1 MTPTV
6 SHSTSTPAGKTPLTR
21 NQIHGFLAA
30 WGGWLL
36 DGMDSFIYALVLVPA
51 LKEVLPKSGIAA
63 TPANI
68 GYYGGLLFALFLIG
82 WGMAVLWGPIA
93 DRFGRMRTLMFTVLM
108 FSLFTFLSAFAQNVW
123 SLAIYRLLAGT
134 GIGGEWSV
142 GATFVSEEWPEDRRK
157 DGAGLMHTGYYVGF
171 FVAALANYFIG
182 AHYGW
187 RWMFALGGFPA
198 LLVAAFY
205 GNVKE
210 PEKWKQKKD
219 ELGSKLTVLNSL
231 RGPFSKFYR
240 KRTILNSVYMLVSIT
255 GLWAGSSYVPAA
267 VTQIATR
274 AGRSA
279 VEAAE
284 QSSYAT
290 AILSIGTVLG
300 ALMTPWLC
308 EKLGRRGALGFFFV
322 MMMIFIVAAFG
333 KVFYMQGDVLPLFMT
348 CLFFLGI
355 GGANFAVYSLWL
367 PEQYATECRGSAF
380 AIVTSGTRFLGA
392 GISFLV
398 GAGVS
403 YFGTIGTPVALTS
416 IAFAIGLLLLPFGLE
431 TKGQELPK

>member
-1 MTPTV
+1 LIPV
-6 SHSTSTPAGKTPLTR
+6 LSKPSSAPALTPLTG
-21 NQIHGFLAA
+21 NQIRGFLAA

-51 LKEVLPKSGIAA
+51 LREVLPKSGIAA
-63 TPANI
+63 TPSNI

-82 WGMAVLWGPIA
+82 WGTAVLWGPIA
-93 DRFGRMRTLMFTVLM
+93 DRFGRMRTLMFTVLF
-108 FSLFTFLSAFAQNVW
+108 FSVFTFMSAFAQNVW
-123 SLAIYRLLAGT
+123 SLAIYRLLAGA

-157 DGAGLMHTGYYVGF
+157 QGAGLMHTGYYVGF
-171 FVAALANYFIG
+171 FVAALANYFVG

-210 PEKWKQKKD
+210 PEKWKRKKA
-219 ELGSKLTVLNSL
+219 ELGSKLTLMNSL
-231 RGPFSKFYR
+231 RGPFSKVYR
-240 KRTILNSVYMLVSIT
+240 KRTILNSIFMLCSIT
-255 GLWAGSSYVPAA
+255 GLWAGSAYVPAA
-267 VTQIATR
+267 VTQIAAR

-279 VEAAE
+279 VEAA
-284 QSSYAT
+284 QLSSYAT
-290 AILSIGTVLG
+290 AVLSVGTVLG
-300 ALMTPWLC
+300 ALMTAWLC
-308 EKLGRRGALGFFFV
+308 EKLGRRGALGFFFA
-322 MMMIFIVAAFG
+322 MMLVFIVAAFG
-333 KVFYMQGDVLPLFMT
+333 KVFYMTGDVLPWFFT
-348 CLFFLGI
+348 CLFFLGV

-392 GISFLV
+392 GISVLV

-416 IAFAIGLLLLPFGLE
+416 IAFAIGLLLLPFGFE
-431 TKGQELPK
+431 TKGHELPK

>member
-1 MTPTV
+1 LTPVV
-6 SHSTSTPAGKTPLTR
+6 SKSTSALAKTPLTS
-21 NQIHGFLAA
+21 NQIRGFLAA

-51 LKEVLPKSGIAA
+51 LREVLPKSGIAP

-68 GYYGGLLFALFLIG
+68 GYYGGLLFALFLVG
-82 WGMAVLWGPIA
+82 WGLAVLWGPIA
-93 DRFGRMRTLMFTVLM
+93 DRFGRMKTLMFTVLF
-108 FSLFTFLSAFAQNVW
+108 FSVFTFLSAFAQNVW

-157 DGAGLMHTGYYVGF
+157 QGAGLMHTGYYVGF
-171 FVAALANYFIG
+171 FVAAIANYFVG

-198 LLVAAFY
+198 LLVAFFY

-210 PEKWKQKKD
+210 PEKWKQKKA
-219 ELGSKLTVLNSL
+219 ELGHKLTILNSL
-231 RGPFSKFYR
+231 RGPFSKVYR
-240 KRTILNSVYMLVSIT
+240 RRTILNSVFMLVSIT

-267 VTQIATR
+267 VTQIAAR

-279 VEAAE
+279 VEAA
-284 QSSYAT
+284 QLSSYAT
-290 AILSIGTVLG
+290 AILSVGTVLG
-300 ALMTPWLC
+300 ALMTAWLC
-308 EKLGRRGALGFFFV
+308 ERLGRRGALGFFFV
-322 MMMIFIVAAFG
+322 LMMIFIATAFG
-333 KVFYMQGDVLPLFMT
+333 KVFYMSGDVLPLFFT

-392 GISFLV
+392 VMSVLV
-398 GAGVS
+398 GWGVS

-416 IAFAIGLLLLPFGLE
+416 IVFAIGLLLLPFGYE
-431 TKGQELPK
+431 TKGHELPK

>member
-1 MTPTV
+1 LSPV
-6 SHSTSTPAGKTPLTR
+6 LSSSTSVPAKTPLTG
-21 NQIHGFLAA
+21 NQIRGFLAA

-51 LKEVLPKSGIAA
+51 LREVLPKSGIEA

-68 GYYGGLLFALFLIG
+68 GYYGGVLFALFLVG
-82 WGMAVLWGPIA
+82 WGLAVLWGPIA
-93 DRFGRMRTLMFTVLM
+93 DRFGRMKTLMFTVLF
-108 FSLFTFLSAFAQNVW
+108 FSVFTFLSAFAQNVW

-157 DGAGLMHTGYYVGF
+157 QGAGLMHTGYYVGF
-171 FVAALANYFIG
+171 FVAAIANYFIG

-198 LLVAAFY
+198 LLVAFFY

-210 PEKWKQKKD
+210 PEKWKKKRE
-219 ELGSKLTVLNSL
+219 ELGHRLTLLSSL
-231 RGPFSKFYR
+231 RGPLSGVYLR
-240 KRTILNSVYMLVSIT
+240 RTILNSIFMVVSIT

-267 VTQIATR
+267 VTQIAAR
-274 AGRSA
+274 GGRSA
-279 VEAAE
+279 VEAA
-284 QSSYAT
+284 QLSSYAT
-290 AILSIGTVLG
+290 AILSVGTVVG
-300 ALMTPWLC
+300 ALMTAWLA

-322 MMMIFIVAAFG
+322 LMMIFIAVTFG
-333 KVFYMQGDVLPLFMT
+333 KVFYMPGGALPLLFV
-348 CLFFLGI
+348 CLFFLGL

-392 GISFLV
+392 AMSFLV
-398 GAGVS
+398 GAGVK

-416 IAFAIGLLLLPFGLE
+416 IAFAIGILLLPLGYE